1 MKVWSYD
8 WERIARTATEIHLVG
23 ILFSYCILIF
33 GPLAALFYFPSV
45 QFSHSG
51 GSKRLQETKCSSWT
65 HCCPFQSSRKAL
77 TFSCAG
83 APNANSMLAG
93 PPGKTHMCV
102 LHTAFVFLF
111 FSPYSLTNIYE
122 CANMCCSAPQSI
134 WPADAHT
141 YLHVLT
147 VSPILCW
154 QLAMWRPCVSS
165 AGTNSAVAETVQ
177 HCLWHTCLRIDTL
190 VCTFQC
196 GVIG

>member
-1 MKVWSYD
+1 MFSTLQIGALQTVSPQDHLAAVLELFITLHYDLPRQLKRNLLMKVWSYD

-102 LHTAFVFLF
+102 LHTAFVFCF
-111 FSPYSLTNIYE
+111 FHPTHWQIFMSVPTCAALPLSPYGPQMHTHI
-122 CANMCCSAPQSI
+122 CTCS
-134 WPADAHT
+134 
-141 YLHVLT
+141 
-147 VSPILCW
+147 
-154 QLAMWRPCVSS
+154 
-165 AGTNSAVAETVQ
+165 
-177 HCLWHTCLRIDTL
+177 
-190 VCTFQC
+190 QC
-196 GVIG
+196 HQYSVDS